1 MGFIFLI
8 ANSLSNS
15 YERYLES
22 LEDPQSSHIVQR
34 SNNKFVLSLFPFHN
48 IILTYNRLWVSI
60 NKMDPQT
67 SNEMNENDNGIDV
80 RDTVNSN
87 SEKQER
93 TNLEHLIYKI
103 EKTGSTVELLQSC
116 LKENIIPRTFQDTR
130 YSFDLS
136 EEEKKNWNEVT
147 NATSRILIEIALNKS
162 KRHLVEQENVV
173 KDKIQCNYN
182 VNQNVTAKIRKTLLE
197 KRIKKLQ
204 FLPKIAT
211 PGQLI

>member
-34 SNNKFVLSLFPFHN
+34 SNNKLVLSLFPIHN

-67 SNEMNENDNGIDV
+67 SNEMNENDSGIDGRV
-80 RDTVNSN
+80 TVNSN
-87 SEKQER
+87 SEKHER

-103 EKTGSTVELLQSC
+103 EKTRSTVELLQSC
-116 LKENIIPRTFQDTR
+116 LKENIIP
-130 YSFDLS
+130 
-136 EEEKKNWNEVT
+136 
-147 NATSRILIEIALNKS
+147 
-162 KRHLVEQENVV
+162 
-173 KDKIQCNYN
+173 
-182 VNQNVTAKIRKTLLE
+182 
-197 KRIKKLQ
+197 
-204 FLPKIAT
+204 
-211 PGQLI
+211 